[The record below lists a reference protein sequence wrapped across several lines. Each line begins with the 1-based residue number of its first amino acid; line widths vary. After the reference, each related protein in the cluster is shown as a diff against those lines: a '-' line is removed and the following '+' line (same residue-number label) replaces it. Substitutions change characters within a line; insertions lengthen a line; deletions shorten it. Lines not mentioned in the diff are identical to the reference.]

1 MLRAEKEVRSC
12 GGIVRGSVVP
22 AYYDG
27 RDFDAKCKDLG
38 VSDEKASDGDDDGDS
53 SVAQGPEGRYTYQT
67 VARAPGGAKDRR

>member
-12 GGIVRGSVVP
+12 GSIVGGSVVP

-53 SVAQGPEGRYTYQT
+53 SVAQGPEGRYMHPT